1 MKQLIFSST
10 NIDDVDKLTPEQ
22 RKRNMQANKAKG
34 TKIELLLAKQ
44 LWSHGYRYRK
54 NDTTVFGKPDF
65 VIKSHKIAI
74 FCDGEFWH
82 GRDWDKR
89 KHDHKSNCQFW
100 HSKIERNIERDEEVN
115 TKLQKQGWKVFRFW
129 ETDIIKEPEK
139 C

>member
-1 MKQLIFSST
+1 
-10 NIDDVDKLTPEQ
+10 
-22 RKRNMQANKAKG
+22 MQANKAKG

-54 NDTTVFGKPDF
+54 NDASVFGKPDF

-82 GRDWDKR
+82 GRTWETR

-100 HSKIERNIERDEEVN
+100 HSKIEHNIERDKEVN
-115 TKLQKQGWKVFRFW
+115 TELQKQGDVVN
-129 ETDIIKEPEK
+129 
-139 C
+139 